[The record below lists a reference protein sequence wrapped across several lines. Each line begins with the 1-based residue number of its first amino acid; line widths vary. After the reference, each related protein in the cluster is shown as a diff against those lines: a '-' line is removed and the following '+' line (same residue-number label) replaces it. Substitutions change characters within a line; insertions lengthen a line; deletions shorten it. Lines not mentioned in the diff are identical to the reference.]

1 MNEEKL
7 IKKIK
12 DMLWTNDKDLVAIE
26 KVDNNINFIYNNYKI
41 TIQSIPIEN

>member
-26 KVDNNINFIYNNYKI
+26 KVDNSINFIYNNYKI
-41 TIQSIPIEN
+41 PIQTNPIEN

>member
-26 KVDNNINFIYNNYKI
+26 KINNGVNFIYNNYKI
-41 TIQSIPIEN
+41 TIQTNPIEN

>member
-41 TIQSIPIEN
+41 TIQTNPIEN

>member
-26 KVDNNINFIYNNYKI
+26 KFDNSINFIYNNYKI
-41 TIQSIPIEN
+41 TIQTNPIEN

>member
-26 KVDNNINFIYNNYKI
+26 KVDNSINFIYNNYKI
-41 TIQSIPIEN
+41 TIQPNPIEN

>member
-26 KVDNNINFIYNNYKI
+26 KVDNAINFIYNNYKI
-41 TIQSIPIEN
+41 TIQTNPIEN

>member
-1 MNEEKL
+1 MNEENL

-12 DMLWTNDKDLVAIE
+12 DMLWTNDKDLLAIE

-41 TIQSIPIEN
+41 TIQTNPIEN